1 MQPLSHGDDCQ
12 GCGAQFWIKSLL
24 VVIKWCHLKGKHLL
38 FNFPGDGVGRNTWLT
53 HPSIDEVANILGFT
67 LPETITG

>member
-1 MQPLSHGDDCQ
+1 MQLLSHGDDCQ
-12 GCGAQFWIKSLL
+12 GCGAQFWITSLF

-53 HPSIDEVANILGFT
+53 HP
-67 LPETITG
+67 